1 MDFASSREAD
11 EDRQKAA
18 RTNLFIVNI
27 ITIIVSIAI
36 LISGKLPPT
45 AVFMI
50 VLFISLIVNYPKVSD
65 QKERI
70 DAHAKEALMMASILL
85 QQGYLQVY

>member
-1 MDFASSREAD
+1 MAYRLGKKKEQNRENRCEMDFASSREAD

-27 ITIIVSIAI
+27 ITIIVSIAV
-36 LISGKLPPT
+36 ISGKLT

-50 VLFISLIVNYPKVSD
+50 AFSFSLIVNYPKVSD

-70 DAHAKEALMMASILL
+70 DAHAKRL
-85 QQGYLQVY
+85 